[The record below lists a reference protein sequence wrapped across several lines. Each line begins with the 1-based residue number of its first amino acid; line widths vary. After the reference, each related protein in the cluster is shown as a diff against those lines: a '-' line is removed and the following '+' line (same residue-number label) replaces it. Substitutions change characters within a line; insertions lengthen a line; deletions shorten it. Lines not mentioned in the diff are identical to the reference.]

1 MYLFSERG
9 QDLEIEKSKNGS
21 AVRQTRGLFSCE
33 ITSKIMSITARVSNS
48 DFISGIKFNDENGET
63 LCSYWNPASDYWN
76 PTSWNHTEN
85 YIAHNGY
92 FLSHLTGFEDDNFNG
107 IVNGI
112 NFVWKKLVTSTN
124 TTTTTTTSTSTTT
137 TTETTTTTMIG
148 MVFNVT

>member
-1 MYLFSERG
+1 M
-9 QDLEIEKSKNGS
+9 IEKSKNAS
-21 AVRQTRGLFSCE
+21 AVRQIRGLFSCE